1 MGFLEAYVGF
11 LENWVNLAMHSDTTT
26 SFYLVL
32 INRNPQGFITF
43 SQGIRQI
50 DPLAPYL
57 FLLCVLLRKATKTQ
71 QIKGIMSCH
80 GGVHIS
86 HLLYVDNS
94 LLFCHTTPLE
104 AQHLMNILG
113 QYEAVLG

>member
-1 MGFLEAYVGF
+1 MDF
-11 LENWVNLAMHSDTTT
+11 LENWVNLAMQSDTTT
-26 SFYLVL
+26 SSYSVL
-32 INRNPQGFITF
+32 INKNPQCFITF
-43 SQGIRQI
+43 SRGISQI

-86 HLLYVDNS
+86 HLLFVDNS
-94 LLFCHTTPLE
+94 LLFCHITPSE

-113 QYEAVLG
+113 KYEAASGQAIYR